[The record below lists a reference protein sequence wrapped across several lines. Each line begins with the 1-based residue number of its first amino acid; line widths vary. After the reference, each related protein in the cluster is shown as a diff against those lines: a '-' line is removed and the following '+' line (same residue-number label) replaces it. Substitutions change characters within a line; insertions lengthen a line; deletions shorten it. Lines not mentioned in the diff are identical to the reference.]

1 MCDDGWSYYDARVA
15 CKQLGYGGTYFSYYS
30 YAYFG
35 SGSGSIWLDELG
47 CSGSE
52 TSLFSCSSAGL
63 GNHDCGHYEDAG
75 VRCFCEYIHHY
86 LDIYH
91 VIYHVTLYAATG
103 PSCTNGDVRLWSAY
117 NTPPNEGIIQICNSG
132 TWYAICHHY
141 SYCYIGKT
149 ACVQLGYPGAV
160 GK

>member
-1 MCDDGWSYYDARVA
+1 MCDDGWSYYDAKVA
-15 CKQLGYGGTYFSYYS
+15 CTQLGYGGTYFSYYS

-75 VRCFCEYIHHY
+75 VRCFCEYIHHH
-86 LDIYH
+86 L
-91 VIYHVTLYAATG
+91 
-103 PSCTNGDVRLWSAY
+103 SCDLTCDSLCSNWSIMY
-117 NTPPNEGIIQICNSG
+117 QWRCSTME
-132 TWYAICHHY
+132 
-141 SYCYIGKT
+141 
-149 ACVQLGYPGAV
+149 CV
-160 GK
+160 